1 MGTDSLYSLTQII
14 DLAREAS
21 KKAHKLISDCDRLE
35 NLNMQVFR
43 TIMCPEGF
51 SSISRGNRDVVIPVL
66 FARCMVDIQGSLG
79 IPSETIRP
87 FIR

>member
-43 TIMCPEGF
+43 TIMCPEVGPMSVF
-51 SSISRGNRDVVIPVL
+51 TLDG
-66 FARCMVDIQGSLG
+66 
-79 IPSETIRP
+79 
-87 FIR
+87 